1 MREWTNEDIRGLRIR
16 LGLSQ
21 TAFGELVGIT
31 RMAVYYLERG
41 VRTPSKTLAI
51 LMECIDRKEKETK
64 TRKEVKGHGK
74 KNARTV

>member
-1 MREWTNEDIRGLRIR
+1 MREWTNEEIRDLRSR

-31 RMAVYYLERG
+31 RIAVYYLEKG

-51 LMECIDRKEKETK
+51 LMDWIDRKEMG
-64 TRKEVKGHGK
+64 KEVRKHAK

>member
-1 MREWTNEDIRGLRIR
+1 MREWTKEDIKDLRSR

-41 VRTPSKTLAI
+41 VRTPSKTLVI
-51 LMECIDRKEKETK
+51 LMECINQKEAERRKEKK
-64 TRKEVKGHGK
+64 HGK

>member
-1 MREWTNEDIRGLRIR
+1 MREWTKEDIKDLRNR

-21 TAFGELVGIT
+21 TAFGERVGIT
-31 RMAVYYLERG
+31 RIAVYYLEKG

-51 LMECIDRKEKETK
+51 LMECIDQKHKETK
-64 TRKEVKGHGK
+64 TKKEVQSHGK